1 MGGLTVKSYQ
11 EEQAKEIAQG
21 ARSAPHELNNDERV
35 NKYVLI
41 LHHRKH

>member
-11 EEQAKEIAQG
+11 EEQAKEIAQEV
-21 ARSAPHELNNDERV
+21 PHIQELNNDERD
-35 NKYVLI
+35 NKFVLI